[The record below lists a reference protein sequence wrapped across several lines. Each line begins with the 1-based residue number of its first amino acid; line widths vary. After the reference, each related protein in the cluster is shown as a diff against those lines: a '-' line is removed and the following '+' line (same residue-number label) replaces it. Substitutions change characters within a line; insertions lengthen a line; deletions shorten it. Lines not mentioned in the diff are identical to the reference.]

1 MMTTPA
7 VSIERRM
14 GQRFPFTL
22 PISLRNHTT
31 SAEGAGFTQDV
42 SSRGAFFFTDMP
54 LNAGAEIELTL
65 KMPSEITLGETMRVR
80 CKGRVLR
87 VVKPVD
93 HSVNRELRPEIKIAS
108 GELERPEDK
117 SAQTRSSETKIGVA
131 VCFNEYEYLS
141 ENENSSA
148 EFRRIS
154 ALHGTAE
161 SERPPSPV
169 AGPRGAI
176 H

>member
-7 VSIERRM
+7 VSIERRI

-22 PISLRNHTT
+22 PISVRDHITA
-31 SAEGAGFTQDV
+31 AEGLGFTQDV

-80 CKGRVLR
+80 CKGRILR
-87 VVKPVD
+87 VVKPMD
-93 HSVNRELRPEIKIAS
+93 RSVNRDLQADTAIAS
-108 GELERPEDK
+108 SEFGGPEDI
-117 SAQTRSSETKIGVA
+117 STPTRSSETKIGVA

-141 ENENSSA
+141 ETEDGSA
-148 EFRRIS
+148 DFRRIS

-161 SERPPSPV
+161 SDRPSVPI
-169 AGPRGAI
+169 AGTRGAI

>member
-22 PISLRNHTT
+22 PISLRDHTT
-31 SAEGAGFTQDV
+31 AAEGLGFTQDV
-42 SSRGAFFFTDMP
+42 SSRGAFFFTDLP

-80 CKGRVLR
+80 CKGQVLR

-93 HSVNRELRPEIKIAS
+93 YGLNREPRPEI
-108 GELERPEDK
+108 E
-117 SAQTRSSETKIGVA
+117 TRSSETKIGVA
-131 VCFNEYEYLS
+131 VCFNDYEYLY
-141 ENENSSA
+141 EAEDTSA
-148 EFRRIS
+148 DFRRIS
-154 ALHGTAE
+154 ALHGTDE
-161 SERPPSPV
+161 SERPSPPI
-169 AGPRGAI
+169 ASPRGAI